1 MIRRLLLT
9 AATSALLVVCT
20 IIALE
25 ALGLL
30 FQRGT
35 PEPVIN
41 SVLTPDIPEESA
53 VTLFWKRQDELALAR
68 IQAEQE
74 RLYEAEQQEAARQAG
89 DEERSLADA
98 LRWAE
103 QYRRRREAEV
113 KLAALGPPPVTDA
126 RGQVEPQ
133 PDAAVEPQPR
143 PQQTRELKLAAAT
156 AATARVHRTAYRPA
170 ARPDRPRVARRGA
183 SRDTAAGCP
192 LLGWI
197 ETLMAP
203 PSPRR
208 RAT

>member
-9 AATSALLVVCT
+9 AATSALLVMCT

-35 PEPVIN
+35 PVPVIN
-41 SVLTPDIPEESA
+41 SVVTTEVPEESA
-53 VTLFWKRQDELALAR
+53 VALFWKRQDELALAR
-68 IQAEQE
+68 LQAEQE
-74 RLYEAEQQEAARQAG
+74 RLHEAEQQEAARQVE
-89 DEERSLADA
+89 DEKRSLADA

-133 PDAAVEPQPR
+133 PGAAVEPQPG
-143 PQQTRELKLAAAT
+143 PQQAREVKLAAA
-156 AATARVHRTAYRPA
+156 AAAAGRVHRTVHRPA
-170 ARPDRPRVARRGA
+170 ARADRPRVARRGA
-183 SRDTAAGCP
+183 SRDIAAGCP